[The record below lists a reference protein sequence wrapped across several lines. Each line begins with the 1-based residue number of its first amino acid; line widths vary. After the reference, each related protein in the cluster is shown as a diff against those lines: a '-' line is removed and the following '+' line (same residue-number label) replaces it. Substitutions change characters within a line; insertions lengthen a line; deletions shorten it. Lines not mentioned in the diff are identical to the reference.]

1 MATEKVKV
9 GEIRPSQLLYSFG
22 VGSIIDLPYL
32 STMVLGLD
40 EWDRVHMR
48 PITEE
53 RLLRAVQ
60 EREGFGRVEQLLAP
74 PTPRDTGGLASGP
87 FDPNKVIGVPVRSF
101 PRWLRCPLCNRL
113 APITANGL
121 FRLDD
126 DPVYPD
132 RNKYVHHNCNKTKGR
147 PPAALPARFLVAC
160 EHGHMD
166 DFPWVEFVHRGKT
179 DCQPRLSLFE
189 FGASGTAANILVKC
203 DSCTDKKRSMAEAFD
218 EDLSEPAFRC
228 KGRHPHLRTAGEC
241 DQMAK
246 PLMLGASNAWFSII
260 LSLLFVPTQ
269 VDNLDQLV
277 SEKWDILKEV
287 SNVDNLRPLRKLN
300 LLPSLEEYADE
311 QILDSVSRK
320 KDGTPSGSDSDPT
333 DLKRPEWEA
342 ISSGDTSK
350 SSTDFQ
356 IKVVKPPHGYEALIE
371 KVVLLERLR
380 EVMALVG
387 FTRIESPGELGIGGE
402 LPEENLASISRK
414 EPEWVPAC
422 EVRGEGIFIQFRE
435 DQLLNWCNDNQVRDR
450 DARLYD
456 AHQRWRLA
464 RRLEPAAAGYPGMRF
479 VVLHSFAHALMR
491 QLCLECGYSSSSIRE
506 RIYSREAGEPGG
518 PMAGVLIYTAA
529 PDSEGTLGGLV
540 NLGKPESL
548 GRHIGMAMR
557 QMKLCASDPLCAEN
571 DPTVANITLH
581 AAACHACLFAPE
593 TACERG
599 NKYLD
604 RNVLVQTFGSDVVG
618 FFDRVL
624 VRT

>member
-40 EWDRVHMR
+40 EWDRVHMK

-60 EREGFGRVEQLLAP
+60 DRRGFGLVEQLLAP
-74 PTPRDTGGLASGP
+74 PTPRENVTYATGP

-126 DPVYPD
+126 DPIHPD
-132 RNKYVHHNCNKTKGR
+132 RNKYVHHNCNKAKGR

-166 DFPWVEFVHRGKT
+166 DFPWVEFVHKGPT
-179 DCQPRLSLFE
+179 DCQPRLSLIE
-189 FGASGTAANILVKC
+189 FGASGTVSHILVRC
-203 DSCTDKKRSMAEAFD
+203 DSCTDKRRSMAEAFD
-218 EDLSEPAFRC
+218 EDISEPAFRC
-228 KGRHPHLRTAGEC
+228 KGRHPHLRRDEPC
-241 DQMAK
+241 DQITK
-246 PLMLGASNAWFSII
+246 PILMGASNAWFSII
-260 LSLLFVPTQ
+260 LSLLYVPTK
-269 VDNLDQLV
+269 VDKLDQLV
-277 SEKWDILKEV
+277 ADKWDILKEV
-287 SNVDNLRPLRKLN
+287 DNIDNLRPLRKLN
-300 LLPSLEEYADE
+300 LLHTLEEYSDQ
-311 QILDSVSRK
+311 QILEAVSK
-320 KDGTPSGSDSDPT
+320 KKNGTAGDDDGSDPS

-342 ISSGDTSK
+342 ISSGDTSL

-356 IKVVKPPHGYEALIE
+356 IKVVKPPVGYEQLIE

-402 LPEENLASISRK
+402 LPEENLAPLARRD
-414 EPEWVPAC
+414 PEWVPAC

-435 DQLLNWCNDNQVRDR
+435 QELMTWCSGPEVSDRNAQLFE
-450 DARLYD
+450 
-456 AHQRWRLA
+456 AHQRWRAA
-464 RRLEPAAAGYPGMRF
+464 RHIEPAHAGYPGMRF

-491 QLCLECGYSSSSIRE
+491 QLCLECGYS
-506 RIYSREAGEPGG
+506 
-518 PMAGVLIYTAA
+518 
-529 PDSEGTLGGLV
+529 
-540 NLGKPESL
+540 
-548 GRHIGMAMR
+548 
-557 QMKLCASDPLCAEN
+557 
-571 DPTVANITLH
+571 
-581 AAACHACLFAPE
+581 
-593 TACERG
+593 
-599 NKYLD
+599 
-604 RNVLVQTFGSDVVG
+604 
-618 FFDRVL
+618 
-624 VRT
+624 